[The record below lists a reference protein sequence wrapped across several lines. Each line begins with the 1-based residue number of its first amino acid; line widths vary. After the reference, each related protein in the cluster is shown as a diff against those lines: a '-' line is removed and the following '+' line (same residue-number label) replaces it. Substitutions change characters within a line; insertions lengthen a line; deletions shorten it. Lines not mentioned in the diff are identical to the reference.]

1 MEALVFL
8 TYLASVLLIG
18 IICTIISRK
27 LKIPNIL
34 LLIIV
39 GIVLSRISYKGVP
52 LLEFPSQF
60 LTSIGILALVMIVFD
75 SSSRFKLKEFDQLS
89 LYALKLTGAF
99 LFFNMLFL
107 TIALIF
113 VFGLKFNLFYIL
125 LALLFS
131 ALMSGTDPGAVLS
144 MFGQTKNKVV
154 KILEIESLI
163 NTPLVVLLPFIFLD
177 LMNKIVG
184 KSISTI
190 QFFDQLFPFLKD
202 FLLRLI
208 AGIGAGV
215 LIGIIIFKVMRK
227 QYSGVLSPLS
237 IITAA
242 LMTYIL
248 AENLGGNG
256 VLAVT
261 TLGLF
266 FSNVYVKQKVELLEF
281 SSIFTNA
288 LEILVFVLIGLIID
302 IPRTP
307 EFLMQSFLLFV
318 IYILIRFLSVQLSFK
333 KEEFNFKERV
343 FMALNVQKGIAVAVV
358 VFALSIL
365 NIEGIDIL
373 LNLTLMFMLYSILL
387 STVILKLSKYFIKRE
402 IKPEKEQ

>member
-1 MEALVFL
+1 
-8 TYLASVLLIG
+8 LIG